1 MNYINNE
8 HLLIGALIKYP
19 ELYSNLKIESYMLLD
34 PYAINFIEYINNRG
48 KIDVNEIY
56 KKAVNENN
64 AFMPPELIKDLKKET
79 FISKNHFTQYQIDIL
94 EAFKQRELLNIA
106 NEIHQSNGKVKY
118 IDVKDKIDNLIS
130 LNINNR
136 KNSDEALLEILD
148 EVTLEKQPKL
158 YKTGFKQIDNL
169 IGGFEPSQLVVIA
182 ARPSVGKT
190 AFALN
195 MAIKQAEN
203 GNNVT
208 VFSLETTTKKINQRM
223 LSTLGKIQLSKF
235 RIPESFLPDEIQ
247 KIYIAVE
254 KLKKLNINIVDD
266 SKATPLTIRQELI
279 KMSEKSENNIIIIDF
294 LTLMKSD
301 SNIKDRR
308 LEIEDI
314 SRKLKV
320 MAKEFNC
327 TIILLSQL
335 SRGVESRNDKRP
347 MMSDLREAG
356 GIEQD
361 ADMIFLL
368 YREDYYN
375 KPIEVNTFSK
385 SEIECI
391 IAKNKDG
398 ATGTALLDFYK
409 SVQGFY

>member
-8 HLLIGALIKYP
+8 HLLIGALIKFP
-19 ELYSNLKIESYMLLD
+19 ELHANLKIKSYMLTD
-34 PYAINFIEYINNRG
+34 PYTINFIEYINNRG
-48 KIDVNEIY
+48 KIDINEIY

-64 AFMPPELIKDLKKET
+64 AFMPPGLIKDLKKET

-94 EAFKQRELLNIA
+94 ESYKQRELLNIA
-106 NEIHQSNGKVKY
+106 NEIQQSNGKVKY
-118 IDVKDKIDNLIS
+118 IDVKDRIDKLIS

-136 KNSDEALLEILD
+136 NHNDEALLEILE

-169 IGGFEPSQLVVIA
+169 IGGFEPSQLIVIG
-182 ARPSVGKT
+182 ARPSTGKT

-195 MAIKQAEN
+195 MAIKQAEKD
-203 GNNVT
+203 NNVT

-235 RIPESFLPDEIQ
+235 REPFSFLPEEKK
-247 KIYIAVE
+247 KILKASE
-254 KLKKLNINIVDD
+254 KLRALKINVIQEPKV
-266 SKATPLTIRQELI
+266 TPLTIRQELI
-279 KMSEKSENNIIIIDF
+279 KMSERSKDNIVIIDF
-294 LTLMKSD
+294 LTLMQSD

-314 SRKLKV
+314 SRKLKI

-347 MMSDLREAG
+347 MMSDLRESG
-356 GIEQD
+356 SIEQD

-368 YREDYYN
+368 YRDDYYN
-375 KPIEVNTFSK
+375 KPIEVNTYSK

>member
-8 HLLIGALIKYP
+8 HLLIGALIKFP
-19 ELYSNLKIESYMLLD
+19 ELHANLKIKSYMLTD
-34 PYAINFIEYINNRG
+34 PYTINFIEYINNRG
-48 KIDVNEIY
+48 KIDINEIY

-64 AFMPPELIKDLKKET
+64 AFMPPGLIKDLKKET

-94 EAFKQRELLNIA
+94 ESYKQIELLNIA
-106 NEIHQSNGKVKY
+106 NEIQQSNGKVKY
-118 IDVKDKIDNLIS
+118 IDVKDRIDKLIS

-136 KNSDEALLEILD
+136 NHNDEALLEILE

-169 IGGFEPSQLVVIA
+169 IGGFEPSQLIVLG
-182 ARPSVGKT
+182 ARPSTGKT

-195 MAIKQAEN
+195 MAIKQAEKD
-203 GNNVT
+203 NNVT

-235 RIPESFLPDEIQ
+235 REPFSFLPEEKE
-247 KIYIAVE
+247 KILKASE
-254 KLKKLNINIVDD
+254 KLRALKINVIQEPKV
-266 SKATPLTIRQELI
+266 TPLTIRQELI
-279 KMSEKSENNIIIIDF
+279 KMSERSKDNIVIIDF
-294 LTLMKSD
+294 LTLMQSD

-314 SRKLKV
+314 SRKLKI

-347 MMSDLREAG
+347 MMSDLRESG
-356 GIEQD
+356 SIEQD

-368 YREDYYN
+368 YRDDYYN
-375 KPIEVNTFSK
+375 KPIEVNTYSK